1 MCVVGDLSEGGN
13 RSHMFGSKM
22 GEPTK
27 CHFGRRVLSFHDRE
41 KCGPWR
47 SRHDFKLYLK
57 LRNLLVLTVYCGHD
71 PCPNANGWRA
81 NQQQT
86 YVENIVWQDLG

>member
-1 MCVVGDLSEGGN
+1 
-13 RSHMFGSKM
+13 MFGSQM
-22 GEPTK
+22 RGPTK

-71 PCPNANGWRA
+71 PCPNYM
-81 NQQQT
+81 QT
-86 YVENIVWQDLG
+86 DGEQTNNKHVENIVWQDLG